1 MEVKK
6 EVENSQEILGE
17 ATFRKILE
25 GFGKFWN
32 ILKKANLG
40 RSWKKQE
47 EKVTFLREKK
57 YFERFWKILK
67 SLGRSWKSKPL
78 KYLGRSKKR
87 RRQTSFTKM
96 ITSKAGTTT
105 KKNIALSCLTTP
117 VLPAGPAAAAPGS
130 SPEAEQ

>member
-47 EKVTFLREKK
+47 EKVTFLRE
-57 YFERFWKILK
+57 RKISKDSGRYLK
-67 SLGRSWKSKPL
+67 VLEDLG
-78 KYLGRSKKR
+78 
-87 RRQTSFTKM
+87 
-96 ITSKAGTTT
+96 KA
-105 KKNIALSCLTTP
+105 NL
-117 VLPAGPAAAAPGS
+117 
-130 SPEAEQ
+130 

>member
-57 YFERFWKILK
+57 DFERFWKILK

-87 RRQTSFTKM
+87 RRQPSFAKM
-96 ITSKAGTTT
+96 ITGKTETTT
-105 KKNIALSCLTTP
+105 KNT
-117 VLPAGPAAAAPGS
+117 
-130 SPEAEQ
+130 SPCHA

>member
-25 GFGKFWN
+25 DFGKFWN
-32 ILKKANLG
+32 ILKEANLG
-40 RSWKKQE
+40 RSRKKQE

-57 YFERFWKILK
+57 DFERFWKILK

-78 KYLGRSKKR
+78 KISWEK
-87 RRQTSFTKM
+87 
-96 ITSKAGTTT
+96 
-105 KKNIALSCLTTP
+105 
-117 VLPAGPAAAAPGS
+117 
-130 SPEAEQ
+130 